1 MQVKKHDVRQ
11 MMVDI
16 DKLEAATVTFDDF
29 VEMVTPR
36 ITGRDTREEIMKVRS
51 IPSGHSSDFHF
62 PFMLRR
68 LIRRLRDNISCSVI
82 L

>member
-11 MMVDI
+11 MMIDI

-36 ITGRDTREEIMKVRS
+36 ITGRDTREEIMKVHKPAVER
-51 IPSGHSSDFHF
+51 H
-62 PFMLRR
+62 PFRQLFLC
-68 LIRRLRDNISCSVI
+68 LIN
-82 L
+82 